1 MFRDGLEWRVV
12 RLAAADTAAVGKCL
26 LGNCPKEL
34 GACLADPSCVQNLL
48 CLQKCNGLDRDAE
61 SKCQVSVAC
70 PRVSG
75 CGHVQCHPVP
85 VSRALR
91 RALYLC

>member
-1 MFRDGLEWRVV
+1 VEVV
-12 RLAAADTAAVGKCL
+12 PVAAADTAAVGKCL

-61 SKCQVSVAC
+61 SKCQVSVLVTPGC
-70 PRVSG
+70 PAG
-75 CGHVQCHPVP
+75 QCAIRRHPSCRQVAAKQHFP
-85 VSRALR
+85 RT
-91 RALYLC
+91 